1 MCFINSVTLFL
12 TFLVTIYF
20 RKAAFIGQSCKG
32 IKTNPMTRPRFDG
45 SVSLIQKLTKEL
57 FLHFERK
64 VKENSPEVS
73 DNRMALEVLAFVHRY
88 LKNGNEIKLHIV

>member
-1 MCFINSVTLFL
+1 
-12 TFLVTIYF
+12 
-20 RKAAFIGQSCKG
+20 
-32 IKTNPMTRPRFDG
+32 MTRPRFDG

-88 LKNGNEIKLHIV
+88 LKNGNEINMGNPEKELNTVGKNATTENPIHLT

>member
-12 TFLVTIYF
+12 TFLLPSFLERLHLLV
-20 RKAAFIGQSCKG
+20 SLV
-32 IKTNPMTRPRFDG
+32 KTNPMTRPRFDG